1 MSDLIQKWKTPHVT
15 LGLSRPSEYPMLS
28 LVERFQRLLFENWS
42 RCVAALVCV
51 SSVSHSLL
59 GFYLMILLFLLI
71 AILLLALN
79 GFFVL
84 AEFAAVKMRPS
95 RVEEMVNDSVPG
107 ALAVKHVQDHL
118 DEYLSVCQ
126 LGITFAS
133 IGLGFVAEP
142 AVVRLIEP
150 IIACVGMFP
159 EKSTTAWVTT
169 HGVAF
174 TISYLIVSFLHILV
188 GELVPKSAAI
198 RLTDRASI
206 WTARPLQVFRILFY
220 APLKFLNAS
229 ANLVL
234 KSIGLQD
241 YKGPDVHSEDELRI
255 LLSQAQTGGV
265 MSFRRL
271 LFVENV
277 FDLGDL
283 RVKDA
288 MRPKSQVR
296 VLHDNVPWEINRAQ
310 LQKYRFSR
318 YPLISE
324 HSPEPIGIIHV
335 KDLLLEDKDEPNLT
349 QLKRKFIT
357 VSENSS
363 LESLLAEMQRRRIHV
378 ALVQDL
384 SGIWT
389 GFLTLEDVIEE
400 IIGTIRDEFEDEEQI
415 SLSDALSEERVCLSI
430 EADNSVEA
438 IRLAFGRMTNWQL
451 PVSKESIVKAI
462 DERERVVE
470 TYLGK
475 GLGMP
480 HARVAGLTK
489 PVVFFLRSEKG
500 IPYRGNQER
509 AKILFVLLSPAGQPR
524 IHQRLQAVI
533 ATIMDESDFIP
544 DRLRVARTSSEI
556 LDILKTGEQATL
568 D

>member
-1 MSDLIQKWKTPHVT
+1 MVFT
-15 LGLSRPSEYPMLS
+15 Y
-28 LVERFQRLLFENWS
+28 
-42 RCVAALVCV
+42 
-51 SSVSHSLL
+51 
-59 GFYLMILLFLLI
+59 LLI
-71 AILLLALN
+71 ALFLLALN

-95 RVEEMVNDSVPG
+95 RVEELVDDGVQG
-107 ALAVKHVQDHL
+107 AKSIQHIQTHL

-150 IIACVGMFP
+150 VIQWMAIFP
-159 EKSTTAWVTT
+159 EKSTSSWVTT

-198 RLTDRASI
+198 RLTDRASL
-206 WTARPLQVFRILFY
+206 WTARPLQLFRLMFFV
-220 APLKFLNAS
+220 PLKMLNAS
-229 ANLVL
+229 ASLVL
-234 KSIGLQD
+234 RLIGLND
-241 YKGPDVHSEDELRI
+241 ANDGEVHSEDELRI
-255 LLSQAQTGGV
+255 LLSESQTGGV

-277 FDLGDL
+277 FDLGEL

-288 MRPKSQVR
+288 MRPRSQVR
-296 VLHDNVPWEINRAQ
+296 VLQANLPWGANLEQ

-318 YPLISE
+318 YPLIAEGST
-324 HSPEPIGIIHV
+324 EPVGIIHI
-335 KDLLLEDKDEPNLT
+335 KDLLLADKDEPNLMLLRRT
-349 QLKRKFIT
+349 FI
-357 VSENSS
+357 SIQEDSL

-378 ALVQDL
+378 ALVHDN
-384 SGIWT
+384 SGTWT

-400 IIGTIRDEFEDEEQI
+400 IIGTIRDEFEDEEHI
-415 SLSDALSEERVCLSI
+415 SLSDALAEDQVFLNI
-430 EADNSVEA
+430 EANNSVEA
-438 IRLAFGRMTNWQL
+438 VRSALSRMEMWRL
-451 PVSKESIVKAI
+451 PVSKDSIVRSI
-462 DERERVVE
+462 EERERVVE

-480 HARVAGLTK
+480 HARVTGLFR
-489 PVVFFLRSEKG
+489 PVVFFIRSEKG
-500 IPYRGNQER
+500 ICYRGNQER
-509 AKILFVLLSPAGQPR
+509 AHMLFVLLTPAGQPR
-524 IHQRLQAVI
+524 IHQRLQATI
-533 ATIMDESDFIP
+533 ATIMDESEFIP
-544 DRLRVARTSSEI
+544 DRLRVAESAHEV
-556 LDILKTGEQATL
+556 LEILKTGEQATL

>member
-1 MSDLIQKWKTPHVT
+1 MVL
-15 LGLSRPSEYPMLS
+15 LYL
-28 LVERFQRLLFENWS
+28 LVALL
-42 RCVAALVCV
+42 
-51 SSVSHSLL
+51 
-59 GFYLMILLFLLI
+59 LLI
-71 AILLLALN
+71 LN

-95 RVEEMVNDSVPG
+95 RVEEMVNDGIKG
-107 ALAVKHVQDHL
+107 AVAVKHIQDHL

-142 AVVRLIEP
+142 AVVRLVEP
-150 IIACVGMFP
+150 VIAWSGLFP
-159 EKSTTAWVTT
+159 AESNTAWVTT

-174 TISYLIVSFLHILV
+174 TISYLFVSYLHILV

-198 RLTDRASI
+198 RLTDTTSLL
-206 WTARPLQVFRILFY
+206 TARPLQAFRFLFY
-220 APLKFLNAS
+220 VPLRFLNAS
-229 ANLVL
+229 ADIVL
-234 KSIGLQD
+234 RSIGLHA
-241 YKGPDVHSEDELRI
+241 KNGADVHSEDELRI
-255 LLSQAQTGGV
+255 LLSQSQTDGL

-277 FDLGDL
+277 FDLGEL
-283 RVKDA
+283 KVKDA

-296 VLHDNVPWEINRAQ
+296 VLEANVPWSSNLEL

-318 YPLISE
+318 YPLMDSN
-324 HSPEPIGIIHV
+324 SAEPVGVIHI
-335 KDLLLEDKDEPNLT
+335 KDLLLADKDEPDLM
-349 QLKRKFIT
+349 QQRRKFIS
-357 VSENSS
+357 VQENSS
-363 LESLLAEMQRRRIHV
+363 LESLLVEMQRRRIHV
-378 ALVQDL
+378 ALVHDT
-384 SGIWT
+384 SATWT

-400 IIGTIRDEFEDEEQI
+400 IIGTIRDEFEDEEHV
-415 SLSDALSEERVCLSI
+415 SLSDALADDQVYLGI

-438 IRLAFGRMTNWQL
+438 IRQALGTMTSWRL
-451 PVSKESIVKAI
+451 PVSRESIVKAI

-480 HARVAGLTK
+480 HARVAGLSK
-489 PVVFFLRSEKG
+489 PVVFFIRSEKG

-509 AKILFVLLSPAGQPR
+509 ANILFVLLSPAGQPR

-533 ATIMDESDFIP
+533 ATIMDESEFIP
-544 DRLRVARTSSEI
+544 DRLRSARTSAEI
-556 LDILKTGEQATL
+556 LEILKTGEQATL

>member
-1 MSDLIQKWKTPHVT
+1 MV
-15 LGLSRPSEYPMLS
+15 
-28 LVERFQRLLFENWS
+28 LLYLF
-42 RCVAALVCV
+42 VA
-51 SSVSHSLL
+51 
-59 GFYLMILLFLLI
+59 
-71 AILLLALN
+71 LLLLTLN

-95 RVEEMVNDSVPG
+95 RVEEMVDDAVPG
-107 ALAVKHVQDHL
+107 SVAVKHVQDHL

-150 IIACVGMFP
+150 IIGWSGVFP

-198 RLTDRASI
+198 RLTDQASL
-206 WTARPLQVFRILFY
+206 WTARPLQVFRYLFY
-220 APLKFLNAS
+220 VPLKLLNAS
-229 ANLVL
+229 ANIVL
-234 KSIGLQD
+234 KSIGLHD
-241 YKGPDVHSEDELRI
+241 NGGSEIHSEDELRI
-255 LLSQAQTGGV
+255 LLSQSQTGGV

-271 LFVENV
+271 LFLENV
-277 FDLGDL
+277 FDLGEL

-296 VLHDNVPWEINRAQ
+296 TLQANVSWDSNLEQ

-318 YPLISE
+318 YPLIDDNSA
-324 HSPEPIGIIHV
+324 EPVGIIHI
-335 KDLLLEDKDEPNLT
+335 KDLLLADKDEPNLME
-349 QLKRKFIT
+349 LRRKFIS
-357 VSENSS
+357 VQENSS

-378 ALVQDL
+378 ALVLDTT
-384 SGIWT
+384 GTWT

-400 IIGTIRDEFEDEEQI
+400 IIGTIRDEFEDEEHV
-415 SLSDALSEERVCLSI
+415 SLSDALSDNQVYLGI
-430 EADNSVEA
+430 EADNSVDA
-438 IRLAFGRMTNWQL
+438 IRQAFGRMSQWHL
-451 PVSKESIVKAI
+451 PISKESIVKAI

-470 TYLGK
+470 TYLGN

-480 HARVAGLTK
+480 HARVAGLSK
-489 PVVFFLRSEKG
+489 PVVFFIRSEKG

-509 AKILFVLLSPAGQPR
+509 ANILFVLLSPAGQPR

-544 DRLRVARTSSEI
+544 DRLRTAETSAEV
-556 LDILKTGEQATL
+556 LEILKTGEQATL

>member
-1 MSDLIQKWKTPHVT
+1 MVLT
-15 LGLSRPSEYPMLS
+15 Y
-28 LVERFQRLLFENWS
+28 
-42 RCVAALVCV
+42 
-51 SSVSHSLL
+51 
-59 GFYLMILLFLLI
+59 LLI
-71 AILLLALN
+71 ALLLLALN

-95 RVEEMVNDSVPG
+95 RVEEMVDDGVQG
-107 ALAVKHVQDHL
+107 ALAVKHVQTFL

-150 IIACVGMFP
+150 IIAWMGLFP
-159 EKSTTAWVTT
+159 LKSTTAWVTT

-198 RLTDRASI
+198 RLTDKASL
-206 WTARPLQVFRILFY
+206 WTARPLQLFRFLFY
-220 APLKFLNAS
+220 IPLKFLNAS

-234 KSIGLQD
+234 RWIGL
-241 YKGPDVHSEDELRI
+241 GNAHGGEVHSEDELRI
-255 LLSQAQTGGV
+255 LLSQSQTGGI

-277 FDLGDL
+277 FDLGEL

-288 MRPKSQVR
+288 MRPRTQVR
-296 VLHDNVPWEINRAQ
+296 VLQAHVPWDTNLEI
-310 LQKYRFSR
+310 LQRYRFSR
-318 YPLISE
+318 YPLIDDNSSE
-324 HSPEPIGIIHV
+324 PVGIIHI
-335 KDLLLEDKDEPNLT
+335 KDLLLADKDEPNLM
-349 QLKRKFIT
+349 QLRRTFIS
-357 VSENSS
+357 VQENSQ
-363 LESLLAEMQRRRIHV
+363 LESLLSEMQRRRIHV
-378 ALVQDL
+378 ALVHDS
-384 SGIWT
+384 SGTWT

-415 SLSDALSEERVCLSI
+415 SLSDALAEEQVCLNI
-430 EADNSVEA
+430 EAGDTVEA
-438 IRLAFGRMTNWQL
+438 VRLAFGRMPNWRL

-480 HARVAGLTK
+480 HARVPGLYK
-489 PVVFFLRSEKG
+489 PVVFFIRSEKG
-500 IPYRGNQER
+500 IPYRGNPER
-509 AKILFVLLSPAGQPR
+509 SNILFVLLSPAGQPR
-524 IHQRLQAVI
+524 VHQRLQAVI
-533 ATIMDESDFIP
+533 ATIMDESEFIP
-544 DRLRVARTSSEI
+544 DRLRTADTPAEI
-556 LDILKTGEQATL
+556 LEILKTGEQATL